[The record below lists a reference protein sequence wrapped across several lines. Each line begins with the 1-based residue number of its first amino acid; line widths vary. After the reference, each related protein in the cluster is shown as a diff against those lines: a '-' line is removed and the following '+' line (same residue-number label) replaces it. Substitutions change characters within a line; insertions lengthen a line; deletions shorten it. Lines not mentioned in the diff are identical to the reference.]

1 MADNEKGKT
10 YRYEGEASFDIIL
23 FGLGG
28 TTTHGVR
35 FTDSDMFIGATAG
48 YYSCY
53 SNEFILASVQPKWYF
68 ADNDKRDIYIS
79 CDIGA
84 AYMFSGS
91 YKASSP
97 LYHYYVETLNAAFVP
112 RIGIGFKTR
121 GRLPVDLWVTAIFI
135 RGNTHFGPVAPG
147 EALTVKELGGD
158 PVVVN
163 VKYESYNFAKEMN
176 EMGKESD

>member
-1 MADNEKGKT
+1 MNKFIKIICSPLLLLLLPYICMADNEKGKT

-91 YKASSP
+91 YEASSP
-97 LYHYYVETLNAAFVP
+97 SYHYYVETLNAAFVP
-112 RIGIGFKTR
+112 RIGIGFKSR
-121 GRLPVDLWVTAIFI
+121 GRLLVDLSFKYMMLLNPAKREYSRNILDQYGLLCIGI
-135 RGNTHFGPVAPG
+135 RF
-147 EALTVKELGGD
+147 
-158 PVVVN
+158 
-163 VKYESYNFAKEMN
+163 
-176 EMGKESD
+176 